1 MQKLNL
7 PQPKW
12 NIIFLAIAFVV
23 VAVDQLSKWWIQ
35 THFYPGQSV
44 PENGFFRLI
53 YAQNTGAAFS
63 IFFGN
68 NGILA
73 IIATIGAILVLVFAF
88 IYQPRFSFLDTRI
101 NKIALGFILG
111 GTIGNVIDRYSL
123 HYVRDFIGV
132 GPWPIFNAADSATV
146 CGVIIFA
153 VSLLFLTSHNSDS
166 EQRK

>member
-1 MQKLNL
+1 MQKYNL
-7 PQPKW
+7 PQVKW
-12 NIIFLAIAFVV
+12 NFIFGAIALFV

-35 THFYPGQSV
+35 SNLYPGQSV

-63 IFFGN
+63 IFYGN

-73 IIATIGAILVLVFAF
+73 IIATLGAILILVFVL
-88 IYQPRFSFLDTRI
+88 IYQRRFSFLDTRI

-111 GTIGNVIDRYSL
+111 GTLGNLIDRYSL

-132 GPWPIFNAADSATV
+132 GPWPIFNAADSSTV

-153 VSLLFLTSHNSDS
+153 ISLLFLSRGSIP
-166 EQRK
+166 K